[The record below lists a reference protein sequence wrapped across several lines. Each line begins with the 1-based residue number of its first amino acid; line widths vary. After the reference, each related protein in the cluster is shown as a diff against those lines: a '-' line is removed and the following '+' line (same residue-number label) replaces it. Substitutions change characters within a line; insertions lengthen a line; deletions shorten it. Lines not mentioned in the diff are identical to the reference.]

1 MSLPMITQCH
11 LLPFTSL
18 LRRIKYAVFHPFA
31 NEAVTCIVTALKG
44 RSTNLE
50 SL

>member
-1 MSLPMITQCH
+1 MSLPITTQRH
-11 LLPFTSL
+11 LLPLTNL
-18 LRRIKYAVFHPFA
+18 LRRIKYAVSHPFA
-31 NEAVTCIVTALKG
+31 NEAVTCIVTALTG